1 MMVQG
6 VPAVEQE
13 VKSLHPTH
21 WCWESTRPRRPPGLA
36 PLSVIALS
44 VYHLAYTIVK

>member
-1 MMVQG
+1 MIVQG

-21 WCWESTRPRRPPGLA
+21 WCWEFTRGRAPGA
-36 PLSVIALS
+36 GTRAVIA
-44 VYHLAYTIVK
+44 YTT

>member
-21 WCWESTRPRRPPGLA
+21 SRCWEYPPRLGTRAVPPL
-36 PLSVIALS
+36 
-44 VYHLAYTIVK
+44 

>member
-21 WCWESTRPRRPPGLA
+21 WCWEYPAALPPGTRA
-36 PLSVIALS
+36 VKRYSVKRIPS
-44 VYHLAYTIVK
+44 CVYHS